1 MNENVNV
8 FLPMRAGSERVPKK
22 NTKTFAGVNGGLCK
36 IKLEQLVKCDAVKN
50 VIVSTNDPEVIDIS
64 NGLNSKKIKIIIR
77 PDQLASSLAS
87 TDDLIRYVP
96 EIMPDGH
103 ILWTHVT
110 SPFIGPDIY
119 NQIIDQY
126 FKSLTTFDSL
136 MTVSKLQKFIWN
148 DSEPISYDRDVE
160 KWPRTQTIDPL
171 WEVNSGAFMASKAI
185 YKRNIDRIGKKPF
198 LFEISDEIAFDIDWF
213 SDFKMA
219 EAMYYP
225 IHLEIS
231 PSRAKLDQK
240 VMGRKIS
247 IPKTK
252 LDSQIVKQKT
262 VENVRNTEIKRN
274 TLIQSTKSLPSERAS
289 H

>member
-36 IKLEQLVKCDAVKN
+36 IKLEQLIKCGAVKN
-50 VIVSTNDPEVIDIS
+50 VFVSTNDPEVVTIVK
-64 NGLNSKKIKIIIR
+64 GLNSKKIKIIIR
-77 PDQLASSLAS
+77 PDQLASSSAS

-119 NQIIDQY
+119 NQIIDRY
-126 FKSLTTFDSL
+126 FKSLSTFDSL

-148 DSEPISYDRDVE
+148 DSEPVSYDRGVE
-160 KWPRTQTIDPL
+160 KWPRTQTISPL

-185 YKRNIDRIGKKPF
+185 YKSNLDRIGKKPF

-225 IHLEIS
+225 MHLEMFS
-231 PSRAKLDQK
+231 SMANLDKKGERQ
-240 VMGRKIS
+240 KIS
-247 IPKTK
+247 ISKTK
-252 LDSQIVKQKT
+252 LASRIVKQKT
-262 VENVRNTEIKRN
+262 VENVRDTEIKQN
-274 TLIQSTKSLPSERAS
+274 TLI
-289 H
+289 

>member
-1 MNENVNV
+1 M
-8 FLPMRAGSERVPKK
+8 
-22 NTKTFAGVNGGLCK
+22 
-36 IKLEQLVKCDAVKN
+36 
-50 VIVSTNDPEVIDIS
+50 IVSTNDPEVVKIS

-77 PDQLASSLAS
+77 PDQLASSSAS

-198 LFEISDEIAFDIDWF
+198 LFERYF
-213 SDFKMA
+213 
-219 EAMYYP
+219 
-225 IHLEIS
+225 
-231 PSRAKLDQK
+231 
-240 VMGRKIS
+240 
-247 IPKTK
+247 T
-252 LDSQIVKQKT
+252 
-262 VENVRNTEIKRN
+262 
-274 TLIQSTKSLPSERAS
+274 
-289 H
+289 

>member
-1 MNENVNV
+1 MSENVNV
-8 FLPMRAGSERVPKK
+8 FLPMRAGSERVPEK
-22 NTKTFAGVNGGLCK
+22 NTKTFAGVMGGLCK
-36 IKLEQLVKCDAVKN
+36 IKLEQLIKCDAVEN
-50 VIVSTNDPEVIDIS
+50 VIVSTNDPEVVNIS
-64 NGLNSKKIKIIIR
+64 NGFNSKKIRVTIR
-77 PDQLASSLAS
+77 PDKLASSIAS
-87 TDDLIRYVP
+87 TDDLIRHVP

-119 NQIIDQY
+119 NQIIDRY
-126 FKSLTTFDSL
+126 FKSLSTFDSL

-148 DSEPISYDRDVE
+148 DSAPVSYDRGVE
-160 KWPRTQTIDPL
+160 KWPRTQTISPL

-185 YKRNIDRIGKKPF
+185 YKRNLDRIGKKPF

-225 IHLEIS
+225 IHLDVS
-231 PSRAKLDQK
+231 PLMAKLEK
-240 VMGRKIS
+240 KAVSRKIS

-252 LDSQIVKQKT
+252 LVSQSDKQKT
-262 VENVRNTEIKRN
+262 VENVRNTEIKRS
-274 TLIQSTKSLPSERAS
+274 TLIQSPKSLQSHRAS

>member
-8 FLPMRAGSERVPKK
+8 FLPMRAGSERVPNK
-22 NTKTFAGVNGGLCK
+22 NTKTFAGINGGLCK

-50 VIVSTNDPEVIDIS
+50 VFVSTNDSKVVEIS

-87 TDDLIRYVP
+87 TDDLIKYVP

-119 NQIIDQY
+119 SQIIDEY
-126 FKSLTTFDSL
+126 FKSLGTFDSL

-148 DSEPISYDRDVE
+148 DSEPVSYDRGVE

-171 WEVNSGAFMASKAI
+171 WEVNSGAFMASKVI
-185 YKRNIDRIGKKPF
+185 YKSYIDRIGKKPF
-198 LFEISDEIAFDIDWF
+198 LFEMSNEIAFDIDWL

-219 EAMYYP
+219 ESMYNP
-225 IHLEIS
+225 IYSDITS
-231 PSRAKLDQK
+231 ASTKPNT
-240 VMGRKIS
+240 KIVTS
-247 IPKTK
+247 KIDIPKTK
-252 LDSQIVKQKT
+252 FVNQSVEQKT
-262 VENVRNTEIKRN
+262 VVTTNRAEI
-274 TLIQSTKSLPSERAS
+274 
-289 H
+289 

>member
-8 FLPMRAGSERVPKK
+8 FLPMRAGSERVPNK
-22 NTKTFAGVNGGLCK
+22 NTKTFAGINGGLCK

-50 VIVSTNDPEVIDIS
+50 VFVSTNDSKVVEIS

-87 TDDLIRYVP
+87 TDDLIKYVP

-119 NQIIDQY
+119 SQIIDEY
-126 FKSLTTFDSL
+126 FKSLGTFDSL

-148 DSEPISYDRDVE
+148 DSEPVSYDRGVE

-171 WEVNSGAFMASKAI
+171 WEVNSGAFMASKVI
-185 YKRNIDRIGKKPF
+185 YKSYIDRIGKKPF
-198 LFEISDEIAFDIDWF
+198 LFEMSDEIAFDIDWF

-219 EAMYYP
+219 EAMYYH
-225 IHLEIS
+225 IHLEI
-231 PSRAKLDQK
+231 PPAMAKLDK
-240 VMGRKIS
+240 RSESRKIS

-252 LDSQIVKQKT
+252 SVSRIIKQKT
-262 VENVRNTEIKRN
+262 VAIINSPEI
-274 TLIQSTKSLPSERAS
+274 
-289 H
+289 